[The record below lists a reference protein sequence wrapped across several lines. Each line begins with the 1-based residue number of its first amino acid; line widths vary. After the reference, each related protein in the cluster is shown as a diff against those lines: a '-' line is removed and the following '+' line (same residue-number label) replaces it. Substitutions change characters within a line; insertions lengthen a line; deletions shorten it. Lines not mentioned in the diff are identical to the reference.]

1 MKLVIKIDCDNS
13 SFDDNPNELN
23 HILSRVPNPFELKRK
38 LSETLEEDEMK
49 PFMGFG
55 KLLDS
60 NGNTVGT
67 WSFE

>member
-1 MKLVIKIDCDNS
+1 MKLVIEVDCDNS
-13 SFDDNPNELN
+13 SFEDNPNELK
-23 HILSRVPNPFELKRK
+23 HILSRVPNPFELKRE
-38 LSETLEEDEMK
+38 LSGTLKEDEMK
-49 PFMGFG
+49 PFRGFG